1 MSPVDDRRELL
12 FPYHVLTITDYGVD
26 LRKKKGIMLP
36 QTRTTA
42 NALLDHPHAPDLI
55 MYFDRMKLGFPEQRR
70 LLLFT

>member
-42 NALLDHPHAPDLI
+42 NALLDILTPQI
-55 MYFDRMKLGFPEQRR
+55 
-70 LLLFT
+70 LLCILTE